1 MKLKCKE
8 STFEKLIY
16 KFRSHYLPGTEKPE
30 LNEGYIT
37 MRCELATLLLEID
50 LKNVIFINEANV
62 RSEYG
67 KEHLWHTPEEYYYPD
82 IKGGTTKQAYQKAEF
97 VGAIK

>member
-1 MKLKCKE
+1 MKLKYKE

-16 KFRSHYLPGTEKPE
+16 KFRSYYLLGVEKPK

-37 MRCELATLLLEID
+37 IRRELAILLLGID
-50 LKNVIFINEANV
+50 LKNVVFINEANA

-67 KEHLWHTPEEYYYPD
+67 KEHL
-82 IKGGTTKQAYQKAEF
+82 
-97 VGAIK
+97 